1 MAPKLKRVLHLEWD
15 AIAGIV
21 AAFLAL
27 LMHLLHLIES
37 DVLLAIALVLLA
49 LLFLRHL
56 RLERHLDVT
65 SQAVS
70 RIESAAGRIQT
81 ALRPP
86 EVVLLG
92 PGDLREQS
100 ERFSQ
105 AAHGEMVWFHVCL
118 SMFRSQALFDKLLK
132 PAIENSRVRL
142 IRFTLDSGQQ
152 SLWTQFVVPKIGECA
167 GSEKVQEPI
176 WTTIRE
182 NVSFIMTG
190 GEDRDSPGEC
200 LLSFWGEPF
209 MSQIVGSPV
218 PRYIFHV
225 QPHSELL
232 TRLRELD
239 REHRIRGGAS
249 GQ

>member
-1 MAPKLKRVLHLEWD
+1 MEPKLKRLFHLEWD
-15 AIAGIV
+15 AIAGIA

-37 DVLLAIALVLLA
+37 DLLLAIALVLLA
-49 LLFLRHL
+49 LLFIRHL
-56 RLERHLDVT
+56 RLERYLEAT
-65 SQAVS
+65 SRSVS
-70 RIESAAGRIQT
+70 RIESTTGRIQT

-86 EVVLLG
+86 DVVLLG

-100 ERFSQ
+100 ERFSLG
-105 AAHGEMVWFHVCL
+105 AHGEMVWFHVCL

-132 PAIENSRVRL
+132 PAIENPRVTA
-142 IRFTLDSGQQ
+142 IRFTLDPNQQ
-152 SLWTQFVVPKIGECA
+152 SLWTEFVIPKIRECQ
-167 GSEKVQEPI
+167 GSGKVQDPT

-182 NVSFIMTG
+182 NVSFIMAG
-190 GEDRDSPGEC
+190 GEDRESASEC

-209 MSQIVGSPV
+209 MSQVVGSPV

-225 QPHSELL
+225 QPRSELL

-239 REHRIRGGAS
+239 RDHRIRGEVRGE
-249 GQ
+249 